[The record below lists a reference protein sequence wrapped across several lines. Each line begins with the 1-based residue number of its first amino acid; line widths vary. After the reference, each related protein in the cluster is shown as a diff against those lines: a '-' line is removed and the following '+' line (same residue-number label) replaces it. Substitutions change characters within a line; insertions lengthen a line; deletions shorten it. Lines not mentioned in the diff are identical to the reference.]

1 MAALIQIPIHK
12 GRAELLLLKHY
23 GKIRYENIAAAGSN
37 QKRVTKYWID
47 DRYLGE
53 FFKGY
58 FNTPEQEVIDV
69 VIEAR
74 RSVSR
79 SSQPPVY

>member
-1 MAALIQIPIHK
+1 MLIQLPIHK
-12 GRAELLLLKHY
+12 ARAELLLLKHY
-23 GKIRYENIAAAGSN
+23 GKIRYENVAAAGSK
-37 QKRVTKYWID
+37 QKRITKYWIG

-58 FNTPEQEVIDV
+58 FNAQEQEVVDV
-69 VIEAR
+69 VTPAK

-79 SSQPPVY
+79 SSVPPVY